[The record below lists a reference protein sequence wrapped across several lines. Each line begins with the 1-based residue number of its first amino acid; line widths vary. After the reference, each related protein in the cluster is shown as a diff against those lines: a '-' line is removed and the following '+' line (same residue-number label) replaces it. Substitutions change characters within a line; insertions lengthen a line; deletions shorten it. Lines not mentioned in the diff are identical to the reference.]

1 MPSGAVEDL
10 VMDLLFMGLD
20 TIWLED
26 KSVCF
31 VLPKDSGQIAKKH
44 QDMPVKFQ
52 KIHEDW
58 AKFN

>member
-1 MPSGAVEDL
+1 
-10 VMDLLFMGLD
+10 MDLLFMGLD